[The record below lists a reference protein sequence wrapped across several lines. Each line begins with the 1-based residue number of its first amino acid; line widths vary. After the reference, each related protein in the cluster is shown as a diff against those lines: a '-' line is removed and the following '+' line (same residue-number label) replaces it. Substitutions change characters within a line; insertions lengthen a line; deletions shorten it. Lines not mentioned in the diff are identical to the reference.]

1 MAKTGTP
8 WRMPL
13 AVMEKPTGDGRM
25 FDAKAID
32 HLALPLPFR
41 HVSEDVGAHQQAHVV
56 GRIDKIDYA
65 GDAGVPMGT
74 GVFFDGDDAPEGIR
88 TRAAEAFYL
97 AKNGVVGP
105 SVDLD
110 SSESEGRIYKPKQTL
125 AQAAEQLAC
134 GCDGEQP
141 HPVQAVTKARM
152 RAATLV
158 PIAAFAEL
166 AGQGQYGADLS
177 TGGDPNVNA
186 AETETFS
193 IEEFVS
199 IHEAADQAGLLAAGD
214 DEFAKRKPRVV
225 EADDEPDHDDF
236 VGRFAKRKA
245 KRTLAD
251 DVYGDDGDADS
262 YAVDPNVGGGVD
274 RAKLDRSDF
283 IDPAGRRFPIVTPQ
297 DVHDAVASY
306 GRAKPLIPLETF
318 RERLTAIAHRKGKAF
333 VDALPASWDA
343 ITAAGAPSVLDA
355 PPDEWFHDPK
365 LDKATP
371 LTITDDGR
379 VFGHLAA
386 WGTCHTG
393 IGDACITA
401 PKTRTNYSYFH
412 TGELVTASGKR
423 IPVGRLTYGGGHA
436 RHHLGY
442 AAAADHYDSTSAVGA
457 YVRAGE
463 DEHGIWVAGAMSPTA
478 TSSAYSTMR
487 AAPLSGDWR
496 RVAGNLELVAA
507 LHVNTAG
514 FPIPRALAA
523 SGEPQALTSAGA
535 LVPVQVGEL
544 AGLPVDVA
552 QVVRETLAQVRQEE
566 ADQAEQ
572 AQRSEA
578 MVAAMVGL
586 RQELHVAQMEVAEQA
601 REELLAALA
610 SIGEE

>member
-13 AVMEKPTGDGRM
+13 AVMGKPTGDKRM
-25 FDAKAID
+25 FDPGVLD
-32 HLALPLPFR
+32 HLATPLPFR
-41 HVSEDVGAHQQAHVV
+41 HVSEDVGGHAQAHVV

-65 GDAGVPMGT
+65 GDQGQPIGT
-74 GVFFDGDDAPEGIR
+74 GVFFDGDDAPEDIR
-88 TRAAEAFYL
+88 KRAGEALYL

-110 SSESEGRIYKPKQTL
+110 SSESEGRLYKPKQTL

-141 HPVQAVTKARM
+141 HPVQAVTKARI

-166 AGQGQYGADLS
+166 AGQGQYGTDLD

-186 AETETFS
+186 NAGETQTFS
-193 IEEFVS
+193 VEEFVS
-199 IHEAADQAGLLAAGD
+199 IHEAAEQAGLLDTD
-214 DEFAKRKPRVV
+214 DEEFAKRKPRKAM
-225 EADDEPDHDDF
+225 ADDEPDHDDY
-236 VGRFAKRKA
+236 VGQ
-245 KRTLAD
+245 
-251 DVYGDDGDADS
+251 
-262 YAVDPNVGGGVD
+262 YATDPNVGGGVD
-274 RAKLDRSDF
+274 RGKIEAADF
-283 IDPAGRRFPIVTPQ
+283 IDPKGRRFPIVTPQ
-297 DVHDAVASY
+297 DVHDAVSSY
-306 GRAKPLIPLETF
+306 GRAKPLIPMDEF
-318 RERLTAIAHRKGKAF
+318 RERLTAIAHRKGQAF
-333 VDALPASWDA
+333 VDALPASWDTM
-343 ITAAGAPSVLDA
+343 TAAGAPSTLDT
-355 PPDEWFHDPK
+355 PPDEWFHDPQ
-365 LDKATP
+365 LSGPTP

-393 IGDACITA
+393 IGDACIQP
-401 PKTRTNYSYFH
+401 PKSRTNYAYFH

-436 RHHLGY
+436 KHHLGY

-457 YVRAGE
+457 YVRAGQ

-523 SGEPQALTSAGA
+523 AGEPQALTSAGA
-535 LVPVQVGEL
+535 LVPTQ
-544 AGLPVDVA
+544 AQPDVA
-552 QVVRETLAQVRQEE
+552 ELREVIRQTVTELREQERDELRAAAARERREGDLA
-566 ADQAEQ
+566 D
-572 AQRSEA
+572 
-578 MVAAMVGL
+578 AMVGL
-586 RQELHVAQMEVAEQA
+586 RTSLSEAQCDVFELAKN
-601 REELLAALA
+601 ELLASLA
-610 SIGEE
+610 GTGEE